1 MKSNITI
8 FYNEKKKIEK
18 KNIIIRRIIIF
29 KKIEKNILKNSV
41 TNQFYRK
48 LCEQ

>member
-29 KKIEKNILKNSV
+29 KKIEKNI
-41 TNQFYRK
+41 
-48 LCEQ
+48 